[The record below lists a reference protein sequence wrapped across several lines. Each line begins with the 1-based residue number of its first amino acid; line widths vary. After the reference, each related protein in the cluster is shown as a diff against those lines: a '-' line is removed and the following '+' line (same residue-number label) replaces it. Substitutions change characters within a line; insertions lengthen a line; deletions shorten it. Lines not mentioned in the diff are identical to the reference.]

1 VPDEV
6 LGCSGGPSDQASE
19 REPRFPGMDRYLLV
33 GLLAVVGL
41 LSRSMAKRQRE
52 ATRRLELHA
61 SHLRQVVPS
70 LPR

>member
-1 VPDEV
+1 VLSSSVVRFSAVAVEV
-6 LGCSGGPSDQASE
+6 SFAV
-19 REPRFPGMDRYLLV
+19 LLV

-61 SHLRQVVPS
+61 WHLRQVVPS